1 MNYRLPNTPRG
12 LKEPNTYSQ
21 FPGGILVEKRRHLD
35 CIYICKGKSSF
46 PEKKQNK
53 SRRRQR
59 KRPMGEPY
67 GTIRFLKHGLGLSSC
82 NLVDL

>member
-12 LKEPNTYSQ
+12 LKELNTYSQ

-46 PEKKQNK
+46 PEQNK
-53 SRRRQR
+53 IKVDVAAPATDGGALR
-59 KRPMGEPY
+59 Y
-67 GTIRFLKHGLGLSSC
+67 CTLFFKHGLLDYL
-82 NLVDL
+82 LVI

>member
-46 PEKKQNK
+46 PEKNK
-53 SRRRQR
+53 IKVDVVSASDRW
-59 KRPMGEPY
+59 GSLTVPY
-67 GTIRFLKHGLGLSSC
+67 AF
-82 NLVDL
+82 